1 MRKRAILCREEHCA
15 VAAEMSLLYEALPSI
30 ECKEEEEGGL
40 SEKGGPTK
48 ASDVVGE
55 GGREA
60 GPAYFPRLPSF
71 LPDAA
76 SCSRYLASSLHC
88 ERPSAH
94 SYSPLSFLPSCLGSG
109 PAGGTVARGSG
120 TVVGRRGPLPSSPNE
135 RNVGRGRDGRA
146 QGRADGGRMA
156 ESELGRG
163 KSKLSHFKRWEWREN
178 KNRMGRPQRGG
189 EDKTRMTVQ
198 EPRSCRL
205 CKMVGRNELFSP

>member
-30 ECKEEEEGGL
+30 ECKEEEEEGGL

-55 GGREA
+55 GGRA
-60 GPAYFPRLPSF
+60 CLLSPPSLLPSRCCQLQSLSRFLPSLRATICPFLFPPLLPSF
-71 LPDAA
+71 LSGVWTCRWD
-76 SCSRYLASSLHC
+76 CG
-88 ERPSAH
+88 
-94 SYSPLSFLPSCLGSG
+94 LGEWDR
-109 PAGGTVARGSG
+109 GGTKRS
-120 TVVGRRGPLPSSPNE
+120 PSSPNE

-146 QGRADGGRMA
+146 HGRGRGRMA